1 MGQYEKDKKEL
12 LEKIEQLEHKLKKA
26 KQSGDKDDVDKYS
39 RKLADRRAKLASL
52 GKDPIPVTATVVAPA
67 PAAPIPVSAT
77 VVAPAPAP
85 IPVSAAV
92 VKPPMTNAFLA
103 VLDNARHDLKYHELM
118 DALHRELRRKRMSQK
133 PQLSSSQRFDLRD
146 RVFCLTDGFVPNGNA
161 NLGRPPRQPG
171 HRPHRKH
178 GQAMGG
184 MNLEDFL
191 AGGGGGMAMAAMGGL
206 LLSMALGDH

>member
-12 LEKIEQLEHKLKKA
+12 IEKIEQLEHKLKKA
-26 KQSGDKDDVDKYS
+26 KQAGDKPDVDKYS
-39 RKLADRRAKLASL
+39 
-52 GKDPIPVTATVVAPA
+52 
-67 PAAPIPVSAT
+67 
-77 VVAPAPAP
+77 
-85 IPVSAAV
+85 
-92 VKPPMTNAFLA
+92 
-103 VLDNARHDLKYHELM
+103 
-118 DALHRELRRKRMSQK
+118 
-133 PQLSSSQRFDLRD
+133 
-146 RVFCLTDGFVPNGNA
+146 CLTDGFVPNGNA

>member
-52 GKDPIPVTATVVAPA
+52 GI
-67 PAAPIPVSAT
+67 
-77 VVAPAPAP
+77 
-85 IPVSAAV
+85 
-92 VKPPMTNAFLA
+92 
-103 VLDNARHDLKYHELM
+103 
-118 DALHRELRRKRMSQK
+118 
-133 PQLSSSQRFDLRD
+133 
-146 RVFCLTDGFVPNGNA
+146 
-161 NLGRPPRQPG
+161 
-171 HRPHRKH
+171 
-178 GQAMGG
+178 
-184 MNLEDFL
+184 EDFL

>member
-26 KQSGDKDDVDKYS
+26 KQSGDKDDVDKYC
-39 RKLADRRAKLASL
+39 
-52 GKDPIPVTATVVAPA
+52 
-67 PAAPIPVSAT
+67 
-77 VVAPAPAP
+77 
-85 IPVSAAV
+85 
-92 VKPPMTNAFLA
+92 
-103 VLDNARHDLKYHELM
+103 
-118 DALHRELRRKRMSQK
+118 
-133 PQLSSSQRFDLRD
+133 
-146 RVFCLTDGFVPNGNA
+146 VFCLTDGFVPNGNA